1 MSALSPSTFIPAR
14 KCFLNIRTFLL
25 TISLFHQI
33 SPFNHILSFLL
44 YFFNKNNIDERMRV
58 PVPAKNDRANN
69 EQAKTGGLYALQNK
83 NIVSKYNKNLGFM
96 ECKKNLE
103 NSFIN
108 LQSSIQLIISGFIH
122 KIIMRCKQ
130 FPFKFLSKFNKIRLL
145 PFLVI
150 KTDKM

>member
-1 MSALSPSTFIPAR
+1 M
-14 KCFLNIRTFLL
+14 
-25 TISLFHQI
+25 
-33 SPFNHILSFLL
+33 
-44 YFFNKNNIDERMRV
+44 
-58 PVPAKNDRANN
+58 
-69 EQAKTGGLYALQNK
+69 LQNI

-96 ECKKNLE
+96 ECKKNFE

-108 LQSSIQLIISGFIH
+108 LQSSIQLIISGIIH